1 MKEFRKW
8 KINKNKSREAELVSR
23 NSRSIVIE
31 HMPDVDVEIIDDVED
46 PPIHRLV
53 KIPHTQHGRYITKCQ
68 QCNRETLRNTNAAE
82 VCNSCPRKPVLCDQR
97 WKSECFDKWHKNDG
111 YEFVP
116 NLRGGQGLIPQALV
130 GRELG
135 HICHDVSGCKWKIC
149 ICKKSVLGQKRS
161 ISKLPCFNVLSKR
174 LQIVSVA
181 LDHRRNPSSSSS
193 DEE

>member
-1 MKEFRKW
+1 ME
-8 KINKNKSREAELVSR
+8 EY
-23 NSRSIVIE
+23 IE
-31 HMPDVDVEIIDDVED
+31 DMPDVDLEIIDEVED

-53 KIPHTQHGRYITKCQ
+53 KIRHTQHGRYITKCQ
-68 QCNRETLRNTNAAE
+68 QCNRETLRNTKAAE

-135 HICHDVSGCKWKIC
+135 HICHDVSGCNRKIC

-193 DEE
+193 DEV